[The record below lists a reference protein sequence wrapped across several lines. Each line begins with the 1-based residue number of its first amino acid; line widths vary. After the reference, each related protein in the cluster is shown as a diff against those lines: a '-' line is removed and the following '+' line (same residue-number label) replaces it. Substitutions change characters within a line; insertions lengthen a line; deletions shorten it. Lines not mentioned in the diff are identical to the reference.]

1 METELQEE
9 YDLDVVE
16 LTEFYNKICKLFELK
31 SKFVDD
37 FYKNYSYDES
47 SFINYLLLRKIED
60 ILK

>member
-1 METELQEE
+1 METEQQEE
-9 YDLDVVE
+9 YDLDVIE

-37 FYKNYSYDES
+37 FYEKSNYEES
-47 SFINYLLLRKIED
+47 QFIDYLLVRKIED